1 MYQGF
6 LTSKCIKFIIHI
18 FGSKNNHDINLFF
31 SNLSE
36 IKQFIFYIKSSSSIL
51 SINYET
57 WWKIIAKIIALVTH
71 NIAVSSTK
79 EKKRKPYFYVQEQI
93 LRDAIIFTL

>member
-1 MYQGF
+1 MH
-6 LTSKCIKFIIHI
+6 KFIIHI
-18 FGSKNNHDINLFF
+18 FGSKNNHDIHLFF

-36 IKQFIFYIKSSSSIL
+36 IKTVHFYIKSSSSIL

-57 WWKIIAKIIALVTH
+57 WWKIIANIIALVTQ

-79 EKKRKPYFYVQEQI
+79 EKKGKPYFYVQEQI
-93 LRDAIIFTL
+93 LRDTIIFTLQCKVSPN